1 MLVHALLSAA
11 LAAPLPKPTDL
22 DGDGKAESFGPGQTE
37 QSVQVGAADYAC
49 GYEPGSCQVSV
60 VDLKPD
66 DKRKEVLF
74 CWMGPRD
81 DRECELTLY
90 AGGKLVPLDFKIKG
104 ETWWPAAVEV
114 PGTGIVYVDSV
125 NRVYTRRDKFTLAAD
140 GRTLTHTPQPF
151 YNAGTT
157 LHVDRSFAI
166 TSLPGGGATVA
177 NAKPDS
183 DVVLIVESGDRP
195 DHFLLKLSSG
205 VVGWATL
212 DALLGASDA
221 LKAAFSAG

>member
-1 MLVHALLSAA
+1 MDFRDLGYPLVNEVPHNNCAITSLLAASNRKIYGATTGDTAYLFVFDPRLNKVRHLGRVAEAQSVHHALVE
-11 LAAPLPKPTDL
+11 
-22 DGDGKAESFGPGQTE
+22 DGKGLI
-37 QSVQVGAADYAC
+37 Y
-49 GYEPGSCQVSV
+49 
-60 VDLKPD
+60 
-66 DKRKEVLF
+66 
-74 CWMGPRD
+74 
-81 DRECELTLY
+81 
-90 AGGKLVPLDFKIKG
+90 I
-104 ETWWPAAVEV
+104 
-114 PGTGIVYVDSV
+114 GTGL
-125 NRVYTRRDKFTLAAD
+125 NPFTPLELST
-140 GRTLTHTPQPF
+140 G
-151 YNAGTT
+151 GTT

-195 DHFLLKLSSG
+195 DHFLVKLSSG

>member
-1 MLVHALLSAA
+1 MLSIALLGAA
-11 LAAPLPKPTDL
+11 LAAPLPPPTDL
-22 DGDGKAESFGPGQTE
+22 DGDGKPERFAAGAETAI
-37 QSVQVGAADYAC
+37 QVGATSYDC
-49 GYEPGSCQVSV
+49 GPEPGGCQVSV
-60 VDLKPD
+60 VDVKTE

-81 DRECELTLY
+81 DRQCELTLY
-90 AGGKLVPLDFKIKG
+90 EGGKLVALEFKIKG
-104 ETWWPAAVEV
+104 ESWWPAAVEV

-140 GRTLTHTPQPF
+140 GRTLAHTPQPF

-157 LHVDRSFAI
+157 LRVDRSFAI
-166 TSLPGGGATVA
+166 TSQPGAGATVA
-177 NAKPDS
+177 NAKPGS
-183 DVVLIVESGDRP
+183 EVLLLLESGDRP
-195 DHFLLKLSSG
+195 DHFLVRLSSG
-205 VVGWATL
+205 LVGWASL